1 MAENIH
7 RQNPTR
13 LKQPIVALD
22 IGETEGEPIIG
33 WDGVFNMLIPIYSSD
48 MNTDQIREAAILDDE
63 GNVVKEATA
72 WQTYATFDSIF
83 NDTVKNGSNYDY
95 RFTTATAGS
104 RVVLGVQWVRWSKW
118 EQPSM
123 AESLVAVVA
132 VAVWVA
138 TDSQRN
144 RSPR

>member
-7 RQNPTR
+7 RQNPPR

-22 IGETEGEPIIG
+22 IGNTEGEPIIG

-48 MNTDQIREAAILDDE
+48 IEYQIREAAILDDE

-83 NDTVKNGSNYDY
+83 NDTVKMCSNYDY

-104 RVVLGVQWVRWSKW
+104 RVVLGVQWG
-118 EQPSM
+118 E
-123 AESLVAVVA
+123 VV
-132 VAVWVA
+132 
-138 TDSQRN
+138 
-144 RSPR
+144 